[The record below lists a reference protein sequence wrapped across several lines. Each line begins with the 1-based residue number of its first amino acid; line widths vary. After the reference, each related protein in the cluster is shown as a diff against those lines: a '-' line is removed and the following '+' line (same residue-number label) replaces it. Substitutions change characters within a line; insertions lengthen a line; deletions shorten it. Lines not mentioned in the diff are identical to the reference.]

1 MEYATYQTT
10 PSTDGKSTFYFTD
23 CCNNRMFY
31 FGRDD
36 MKYHDKLC
44 PGCMS
49 KGKMTTLYLR
59 GTDEGNCQI
68 AQKPISSFCRF

>member
-1 MEYATYQTT
+1 MEYTTYQTT

-31 FGRDD
+31 LQRDD
-36 MKYHDKLC
+36 TKYHGKLC

-49 KGKMTTLYLR
+49 KGKMVTLYLR
-59 GTDEGNCQI
+59 GTDEANRIMSERGI
-68 AQKPISSFCRF
+68 I